1 MSPLQLENYPLL
13 AITYG
18 VILYVAMLAIAV
30 VATRFSPV
38 VANLT
43 IDRGRYGALDG
54 FRGVLAIGVFVHHS
68 FTAYKYFTLGVWD
81 WSLSPILNHLGQT
94 SVAIFF
100 MITGFLFALKAMSPR
115 IDWIAFY
122 LARFTRLF
130 PLYSIIVCAVF
141 IIVFII
147 SKGEMKESIEMILKE
162 LIQWLTFSLFDR
174 PDVNGLPKTWT
185 LIAGV
190 NWTLKYE
197 IQFYAIGVPLL
208 FLLFRIF
215 GVRKILTG
223 SAALLSYLLVAGFV
237 HEDMDT
243 EKLLYTH
250 FLCGIV
256 TACAYQEFA
265 FLKVIKSQPFHW
277 AAGLSVLLFCW
288 LINSSSSWAIVLT
301 MTLFTAVIGRLSLWG
316 LFNTRAARWLGDI
329 SYGVYL
335 IHGLVLWLTL
345 TAVKSYGNLSQMN
358 LFSYGCLMLVVGI
371 VVVGLAS
378 LSYIKLEKP
387 LMALVSRRSTHS
399 KASLD

>member
-30 VATRFSPV
+30 VATRFPSV

-43 IDRGRYGALDG
+43 IDRGRYGTLDG

-115 IDWIAFY
+115 IDWKAFY
-122 LARFTRLF
+122 ISRFTRLF
-130 PLYSIIVCAVF
+130 PLYGIIVCAVF

-147 SKGEMKESIEMILKE
+147 SKGEMKESIESIVKE

-174 PDVNGLPKTWT
+174 PDINGLPKTWT

-197 IQFYAIGVPLL
+197 IQFYIIGVPLL

-215 GVRKILTG
+215 RVRKILIG
-223 SAALLSYLLVAGFV
+223 SATLLFYLLVAGFAR
-237 HEDMDT
+237 EDMNT

-256 TACAYQEFA
+256 TACAYQEVA
-265 FLKVIKSQPFHW
+265 FLKVIKSQSFHW
-277 AAGLSVLLFCW
+277 TAGLSLLLLYWF
-288 LINSSSSWAIVLT
+288 INSANSCSIVVT
-301 MTLFTAVIGRLSLWG
+301 MALFTAVIGGLSLWG
-316 LFNTRAARWLGDI
+316 LLNTRAARWLGDV
-329 SYGVYL
+329 SYGMYL

-358 LFSYGCLMLVVGI
+358 LFSYGCLMFFVGTI
-371 VVVGLAS
+371 VVGLAS
-378 LSYIKLEKP
+378 VSYVKLEKP
-387 LMALVSRRSTHS
+387 LMALASSRSTRS
-399 KASLD
+399 KPSLD

>member
-13 AITYG
+13 VITYG

-30 VATRFSPV
+30 VAIRFPPV

-115 IDWIAFY
+115 INWTAFY
-122 LARFTRLF
+122 ISRFIRLF
-130 PLYSIIVCAVF
+130 PLYGIIVGAVF

-147 SKGEMKESIEMILKE
+147 SQGEMKESIEMILKE

-174 PDVNGLPKTWT
+174 PDVNGLSKTWI

-215 GVRKILTG
+215 GVRQILTG
-223 SAALLSYLLVAGFV
+223 SAALLFYLLVAGFAR
-237 HEDMDT
+237 EDIDT

-256 TACAYQEFA
+256 TACAYQELN
-265 FLKVIKSQPFHW
+265 FLKAIKSQPFHW
-277 AAGLSVLLFCW
+277 AAGLSVLLLCW
-288 LINSSSSWAIVLT
+288 LINSASSWVIVVT
-301 MTLFTAVIGRLSLWG
+301 MALFTAVIGGLSFWG
-316 LFNTRAARWLGDI
+316 LLNTSAARWLGDI

-358 LFSYGCLMLVVGI
+358 LFTYGCLMLWVGI

-378 LSYIKLEKP
+378 LSYVKLEKP
-387 LMALVSRRSTHS
+387 LMALVSRRFTHS